1 MLEEEIR
8 QFIKTRTVAWAGQ
21 HCVAE
26 ILGTMGH
33 GKASGAGGNAGPA
46 GGGAGGGGA
55 GGGGGGGGFPPF
67 PPFGPWGS
75 FPWNV
80 FRRARAKR
88 GDVRAAILSLLA
100 EKPLNGYQ
108 IMQELEQR
116 SRGSWRPS
124 PGAVYPA
131 LQQLEDEGLVK
142 AESLSGGRVYNL
154 SESGRVYVQAHP
166 DEFAAPWETGNQPAC
181 DDNVLGLFAELKHIA
196 TATLQVVHAGSSI
209 QTREAQK
216 ILNQSRRSLYRLLA
230 DDPDEDEGE

>member
-1 MLEEEIR
+1 MLEEELR
-8 QFIKTRTVAWAGQ
+8 QFIKQKAVAWVGQRGCAEPLRAAG
-21 HCVAE
+21 
-26 ILGTMGH
+26 
-33 GKASGAGGNAGPA
+33 SGRSSGPGGNSGS
-46 GGGAGGGGA
+46 GTGGAGGPGGA
-55 GGGGGGGGFPPF
+55 GGGGFPPF

-75 FPWNV
+75 FPWNF

-131 LQQLEDEGLVK
+131 LQQLEDEGLVR
-142 AESLSGGRVYNL
+142 AESLSGGRVYSL
-154 SESGRVYVQAHP
+154 TDSGRTYVQAHP
-166 DEFAAPWETGNQPAC
+166 DEFAAPWEAANQPAC

-196 TATLQVVHAGSSI
+196 TATLQVVHAGSTS

-216 ILNQSRRSLYRLLA
+216 ILNQTRRSLYQLLA
-230 DDPDEDEGE
+230 DDPSEDEGE